1 MVSQAEI
8 DQLRMEANTIMTRI
22 QRVDTALEQARSEEG
37 SHWDKRE
44 LTLTVETPQGEE
56 IDVTLDLDEDAANNA
71 QTRYEAAKEL
81 EAGELGDVATEALEE
96 IDSLT

>member
-1 MVSQAEI
+1 
-8 DQLRMEANTIMTRI
+8 
-22 QRVDTALEQARSEEG
+22 
-37 SHWDKRE
+37 
-44 LTLTVETPQGEE
+44 LTVETPQGEE

>member
-1 MVSQAEI
+1 M
-8 DQLRMEANTIMTRI
+8 
-22 QRVDTALEQARSEEG
+22 
-37 SHWDKRE
+37 
-44 LTLTVETPQGEE
+44 TLTVETPQGEE